1 MSKSITRREFIAGSG
16 RAALAASVAGS
27 GLLLKGCSTGKD
39 YEIVLKGG
47 TVHDGLGGPG
57 RLADIGIAG
66 GMIKA
71 VGTIAARRSTT
82 VLDVSGLAVAPGFI
96 DVHDHSDLCLLAN
109 PKAESAVRQG
119 VTTTIS
125 GQCGS
130 SPFPIGDA
138 VLEDAKEGA
147 KAVYGVD
154 VTWRDLPGFFERLTQ
169 GGIAYNYATL
179 VGHGAVRAAAMGL
192 EDKAPSTEDLEKMK
206 ALVAESMRQGA
217 FGMSSGLGYTPGS
230 FAQADELI
238 ELNKVVAALGGVYA
252 THMRSEGDG
261 VLDSIDETLGT
272 AKAAGISLQISH
284 LKAAYPANWDKI
296 GEMIARLEAAR
307 AAGVNVNADRYT
319 YVASSTGLDSLFP
332 DWVRQG
338 TSADIVARLKD
349 PRQEAKLREA
359 LDRYEKRIG
368 SWDRVLVSAVV
379 TEKNRG
385 VEGMSVLE
393 ASKAAGKPPF
403 EFVRDLLVEE
413 NDQVGMINFT
423 MKEEN
428 LKRFLAHPLVGVG
441 SDGEAR
447 ATYGVLSRGKPHP
460 RSYGTF
466 ARYLGKYVREEKLLP
481 LETAIMKI
489 TSGPA
494 RKFGLEKRGVVAEGN
509 FADLV
514 AFDPGAIIDRGTWKD
529 PHQYAAGVVHVLVNG
544 VPVIANGDHTGNL
557 PGRILK
563 KAAAG

>member
-1 MSKSITRREFIAGSG
+1 MSKTITRREFIANGG
-16 RAALAASVAGS
+16 KAAMAASLAGS
-27 GLLLKGCSTGKD
+27 TLLLKGCATGKD
-39 YEIVLKGG
+39 YDLVLKGG
-47 TVHDGLGGPG
+47 TVYDGLGNPG
-57 RLADIGIAG
+57 GVADVGISG
-66 GMIKA
+66 GAIKA
-71 VGTIAARRSTT
+71 VGAIPASRGVA

-96 DVHDHSDLCLLAN
+96 DVHDHSDMCLLAN

-125 GQCGS
+125 GQCGA
-130 SPFPIGDA
+130 SPFPIADA
-138 VLEDAKEGA
+138 VLEDAKESA
-147 KAVYGVD
+147 KAVYGVE
-154 VTWRDLPGFFERLTQ
+154 VTWRDLPGFFGRLET

-179 VGHGAVRAAAMGL
+179 VGHGAIRGTAMGL
-192 EDKAPSTEDLEKMK
+192 DDRAPTPEELERMK
-206 ALVAESMRQGA
+206 ALVAENMRQGA
-217 FGMSSGLGYTPGS
+217 LGMSSGLGYTPGS
-230 FAQADELI
+230 FAEPVELT
-238 ELNKVVAALGGVYA
+238 ELNKIVASLGGVYA
-252 THMRSEGDG
+252 THMRAEGDG
-261 VLDSIDETLGT
+261 VLDAIDETIET
-272 AKAAGISLQISH
+272 AKGSGDSLQISH
-284 LKAAYPANWDKI
+284 LKVAYPANWDKI
-296 GEMIARLEAAR
+296 DAVLARIEAAR

-319 YVASSTGLDSLFP
+319 YVASSTGMDSLFP

-349 PRQEAKLREA
+349 PKQQAKLQAA
-359 LDRYEKRIG
+359 LDLYESRIG
-368 SWDRVLVSAVV
+368 SWDRVLISAVV

-385 VEGMSVLE
+385 VEGLSILE

-447 ATYGVLSRGKPHP
+447 APYGVLSRGKPHP

-466 ARYLGKYVREEKLLP
+466 ARYLGKYVREEKVLP

-489 TSGPA
+489 TSGAA
-494 RKFGLEKRGVVAEGN
+494 RKFGLEKRGTIAAGF

-514 AFDPGAIIDRGTWKD
+514 AFDPAKVIDRATWKD
-529 PHQYAAGVVHVLVNG
+529 PHQFPAGIQHVLVNG
-544 VPVIANGDHTGNL
+544 VPVTANGEHTGKL
-557 PGRILK
+557 PGKILRK
-563 KAAAG
+563 VIA

>member
-1 MSKSITRREFIAGSG
+1 MKKTITRREFIAGG
-16 RAALAASVAGS
+16 GKAAMLASVAGS
-27 GLLLKGCSTGKD
+27 SLLLKGCSTGKD
-39 YEIVLKGG
+39 YDLVLKGG
-47 TVHDGLGGPG
+47 LVYDGLGNPG
-57 RLADIGIAG
+57 RIADVGVSG
-66 GMIKA
+66 ETIKT
-71 VGTIAARRSTT
+71 VGKIPASRGVV
-82 VLDVSGLAVAPGFI
+82 VLDVSGLAVSPGFI

-109 PKAESAVRQG
+109 PKAESAVHQG

-130 SPFPIGDA
+130 SPFPVADA
-138 VLEDAKEGA
+138 VLEDARESA
-147 KAVYGVD
+147 KAVYGVE
-154 VTWRDLPGFFERLTQ
+154 VTWRDLPGFFARLAQ

-179 VGHGAVRAAAMGL
+179 VGHGAVRGTAMGL
-192 EDKAPSTEDLEKMK
+192 DDRAPSPEELEGMK
-206 ALVAESMRQGA
+206 ALVAEAMRQGA
-217 FGMSSGLGYTPGS
+217 LGMSSGLGYTPGS
-230 FAQADELI
+230 FAKPAELI
-238 ELNKVVAALGGVYA
+238 ELNKVVASLGGVYA

-261 VLDSIDETLGT
+261 VLESIDETLET
-272 AKAAGISLQISH
+272 AKAAGVSLQISH
-284 LKAAYPANWDKI
+284 LKVAYPGNWDKI
-296 GEMIARLEAAR
+296 DAVIARIETAR
-307 AAGVNVNADRYT
+307 AAGVNVNCDRYT
-319 YVASSTGLDSLFP
+319 YIASSTGLDSLFP

-349 PRQEAKLREA
+349 PKQEAKLRDA

-368 SWDRVLVSAVV
+368 SWDRVLISAVV

-385 VEGMSVLE
+385 VEGLSILE

-447 ATYGVLSRGKPHP
+447 APYGILSRGKPHP

-466 ARYLGKYVREEKLLP
+466 ARYLGKYAREEKVLP

-489 TSGPA
+489 TSGAA
-494 RKFGLEKRGVVAEGN
+494 RKFGLEKRGTLADGS

-514 AFDPGAIIDRGTWKD
+514 AFDPAKIIDRATWKD
-529 PHQYAAGVVHVLVNG
+529 PHQFPAGVFHVLVNG
-544 VPVIANGDHTGNL
+544 VPVISNAEHTGKL
-557 PGRILK
+557 PGKILK
-563 KAAAG
+563 KVIAG